1 MTIYSVI
8 YNNKKNNKYMST
20 DVKNKATE
28 TEDAVQEKD
37 PNQVVL
43 LGSISYN
50 DEKEYMQWL
59 SKMDVSQAI
68 FVLVAGANFA
78 QSKGLLNLAES
89 ELISSAIRSIKNG
102 STDTTATE
110 MPTNEET
117 K

>member
-1 MTIYSVI
+1 M
-8 YNNKKNNKYMST
+8 
-20 DVKNKATE
+20 ATE
-28 TEDAVQEKD
+28 TQTKVDDASKEAASQEKD

-50 DEKEYMQWL
+50 NETEYMEWL

-68 FVLVAGANFA
+68 FVLVASANYA
-78 QSKGLLNLAES
+78 QAKGLLNLAES

-102 STDTTATE
+102 STETSVEAPATK
-110 MPTNEET
+110 TSVDIAEEDR

>member
-1 MTIYSVI
+1 
-8 YNNKKNNKYMST
+8 MST